1 MMKRYKPLLI
11 FNSIGAL
18 FFSILLFY
26 QAVIFPAQPKKRE
39 ERAPIDRSLLKK
51 RLASCT
57 SLQLQEMAKAG
68 ERMEYWERV
77 LSKTKDSI
85 LTEVFKGAKV
95 IYESK
100 HYPMKKVFDQES
112 HGQYYYHTHRKG
124 EHGHFHL
131 FLWKGGIPPK
141 ILPLVKR
148 KESRKESYAHLIAIS
163 MASSGQPLCFFT
175 TNQWVTGEDWYKG
188 EDILEMLPLF
198 QIEHAYPS
206 WVVNQWLQDL
216 LILFRPQL
224 IDCIK
229 ERDQLLSEKQ
239 EKKEL
244 KKFLK
249 DQSIEM
255 LSQIEI
261 SIKEQLQLI
270 REILKEQEEVNI
282 P

>member
-1 MMKRYKPLLI
+1 MKRYRSLLI
-11 FNSIGAL
+11 FNSIGAF

-26 QAVIFPAQPKKRE
+26 QTVIFPAQPKKKG

-77 LSKTKDSI
+77 LSKTKSSI
-85 LTEVFKGAKV
+85 LTEVFKGVKV
-95 IYESK
+95 IYEGN
-100 HYPMKKVFDQES
+100 HYPLKKVFDQKS

-131 FLWKGGIPPK
+131 FLWKGGIPLK
-141 ILPLVKR
+141 ALPLIRGKKNR
-148 KESRKESYAHLIAIS
+148 EESYAHLIAIS
-163 MASSGQPLCFFT
+163 MASSGEPLCFFT

-198 QIEHAYPS
+198 QIEHAHPS
-206 WVVNQWLQDL
+206 WIVNQWLQDL

-229 ERDQLLSEKQ
+229 ERDKLLSGEQ
-239 EKKEL
+239 GKKEL
-244 KKFLK
+244 KKLLK
-249 DQSIEM
+249 DQNIEV
-255 LSQIEI
+255 LSQVEI
-261 SIKEQLQLI
+261 STKEQIQLI
-270 REILKEQEEVNI
+270 REVLKEQEEVSI